1 MKETI
6 MKKISIYIIMVCLVG
21 LSAYAGIAA
30 TRTTDSFAEN
40 ALKAGSFPLEFVQD
54 SSSPWQASNGY
65 VVSTN
70 TTAGSRSSFS
80 ATFNVTFKTTLSFEW
95 CATKGII
102 RFNVDGEEKGTI
114 GNASNYTP
122 FTYELTPGSHTI
134 EWSYENQD
142 YDGQNN
148 AYGYVKNIFISPT
161 AFVMPGIAYPSCSP
175 QLFFGDVI
183 PNHSAT
189 RQLTIHNIGSEEL
202 VIDNITFSSDCFTT
216 GSFNKKIPALSVEDI
231 PIMITPT
238 QEGEINETATIT
250 FKNATDRTITLSE
263 IGRASGRERVLR
275 LV

>member
-1 MKETI
+1 
-6 MKKISIYIIMVCLVG
+6 MVCLVG

-80 ATFNVTFKTTLSFEW
+80 ATFNVPFKTTLSFEW

-122 FTYELTPGSHTI
+122 FTYELTRGSHTI
-134 EWSYENQD
+134 EWRYENQD
-142 YDGQNN
+142 YDGLNN
-148 AYGYVKNIFISPT
+148 EYGYVKKIFSSHT
-161 AFVMPGIAYPSCSP
+161 AGVMPGSGYPS
-175 QLFFGDVI
+175 
-183 PNHSAT
+183 
-189 RQLTIHNIGSEEL
+189 
-202 VIDNITFSSDCFTT
+202 
-216 GSFNKKIPALSVEDI
+216 
-231 PIMITPT
+231 
-238 QEGEINETATIT
+238 
-250 FKNATDRTITLSE
+250 
-263 IGRASGRERVLR
+263 
-275 LV
+275 